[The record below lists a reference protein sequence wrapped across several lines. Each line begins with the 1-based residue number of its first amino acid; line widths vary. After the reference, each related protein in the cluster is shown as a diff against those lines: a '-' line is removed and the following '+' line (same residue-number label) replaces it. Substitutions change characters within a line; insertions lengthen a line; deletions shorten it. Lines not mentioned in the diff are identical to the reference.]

1 MPQYP
6 PNRFRAVRADGS
18 PFAQPRQLPPTNK
31 TLPPTGLISEAAAD
45 IKRIRR
51 TLEWI
56 AALLVVII
64 VTGLVAIVTYAH
76 THSKDQPS
84 ARASACTHTRNR
96 NEPWPD
102 LELYTVRTP

>member
-18 PFAQPRQLPPTNK
+18 PFAQPRQLPPTTPTSK

-76 THSKDQPS
+76 THSKDQPPRP
-84 ARASACTHTRNR
+84 ATPPTH
-96 NEPWPD
+96 EKQK
-102 LELYTVRTP
+102 RTETSHGQI